1 MPTKLCI
8 SSWFVGWVDDTQAG
22 PQLLHVWQFDCQDG
36 KTIDIVS
43 RIPAHRTC
51 IFGWPTR
58 PLCARCTRSSNFVPL
73 LKSNANLLLCAAWH
87 VSLPKCRFLYLMKG
101 FTGHATEL
109 LVSRVKSNQRQMR
122 NAISFPLSRYLPELM
137 DMGNP
142 LRGNS
147 CRTGGFGIAMDLFP
161 SRRCWDL
168 WPLWA
173 PKAVHLSSEIHLP
186 SKVTEVHL
194 NWNGLVLM
202 ILMIL
207 MKLMILM
214 LSSLEVTYDIKL
226 LDLYL

>member
-1 MPTKLCI
+1 MTHKLGRSCCM
-8 SSWFVGWVDDTQAG
+8 
-22 PQLLHVWQFDCQDG
+22 FDCQDG
-36 KTIDIVS
+36 KTIDRVS

-101 FTGHATEL
+101 FTGYATEL

-122 NAISFPLSRYLPELM
+122 NACFFSTFKILYLPELM

-142 LRGNS
+142 QRGNS
-147 CRTGGFGIAMDLFP
+147 CRTGGFGIAMDLFCL
-161 SRRCWDL
+161 SRRCWD
-168 WPLWA
+168 LWA
-173 PKAVHLSSEIHLP
+173 PKAVHLSSEIHLLP

-194 NWNGLVLM
+194 NWNGLVLITSM
-202 ILMIL
+202 FFFPEEGAQNPAPQVAL
-207 MKLMILM
+207 
-214 LSSLEVTYDIKL
+214 
-226 LDLYL
+226 